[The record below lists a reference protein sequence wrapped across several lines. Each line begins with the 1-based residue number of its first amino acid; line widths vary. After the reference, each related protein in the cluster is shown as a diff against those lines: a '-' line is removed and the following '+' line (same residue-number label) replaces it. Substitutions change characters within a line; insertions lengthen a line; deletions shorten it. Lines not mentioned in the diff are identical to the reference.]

1 MELKEV
7 NLYID
12 TSIRGPKRKVGAYG
26 YVLEYNAAAGPVT
39 RTKVEKTEYET
50 TEHQSLCRAL
60 LEAIKRINTQC
71 RLNIYTES
79 DYISSVFSNHWL
91 SEWYYNGWQTKKN
104 TPVANAELWEEI
116 CEIIRHL
123 DVQVKLKEDHSY
135 KEWLRREVEK
145 QNAEL

>member
-26 YVLEYNAAAGPVT
+26 YVLEYKAAQGPVT

-50 TEHQSLCRAL
+50 TEHQSLCKAL
-60 LEAIKRINTQC
+60 LAALKRINTQC
-71 RLNIYTES
+71 RLNIYTDS
-79 DYISSVFSNHWL
+79 KHIGDVFSNHWL

-104 TPVANAELWEEI
+104 TPVVNAELWKEI
-116 CEIIRHL
+116 YEIIKNL
-123 DVQVKLKEDHSY
+123 DVQVKVKEDHTY
-135 KEWLRREVEK
+135 KEWLRREVE
-145 QNAEL
+145 AAVD

>member
-12 TSIRGPKRKVGAYG
+12 TSIRGPKRKAGAYG
-26 YVLEYNAAAGPVT
+26 YVLEYKAAQGPVT

-60 LEAIKRINTQC
+60 LEALKRINTQC
-71 RLNIYTES
+71 RLVIYTDCE
-79 DYISSVFSNHWL
+79 YIGSVFSNHWI

-104 TPVANAELWEEI
+104 TSVANAELWKEIEEI
-116 CEIIRHL
+116 VRHL
-123 DVQVKLKEDHSY
+123 DVQVKVKEDHTY
-135 KEWLRREVEK
+135 KEWLRREVE
-145 QNAEL
+145 AAGD